1 MTEANN
7 GRDLAMKRSLLKTL
21 ALAACLCAAMCVFVP
36 AKAETPVNLSA
47 PGIYDYALVSG
58 TDTLNLRAGPG
69 TQYQWCGSLSAGN
82 WVGLLGE
89 SGNWYYVY
97 LLQTGQY
104 GYMSKNYLKRSEDG
118 AGLSPGA
125 GVVSNPRPDQFL
137 NLRAWPSY
145 DAQVLGIFY
154 NGAVFT
160 LLSATADGW
169 YQVQINGQTGYF
181 RKEFVRLDGS
191 AYYGQIAY
199 VRSGNGGK
207 VNLRSAPAYAGSRI
221 MGQYAP
227 GTQAAVLLSS
237 PLPGSFWKVNI
248 NGAVGYMDSA
258 FLSVSSPVTPVY
270 PINPDHPGPR
280 PVTSGNAIV
289 KNPKAAQKLNL
300 RSLPSTTSKVVAQ
313 YKNGVKFEVIQAGE
327 TWTKVYGSA
336 SGNIGYFMTKYL
348 TLSGVSFT
356 KTVQNGNSYV
366 NLRSAPS
373 KSSGKVYAQVPSGS
387 AVTVLTPGDEW
398 TQVRYAGTVGYMM
411 TSFLK

>member
-1 MTEANN
+1 MTEANK
-7 GRDLAMKRSLLKTL
+7 GRDLTMKRILLKL
-21 ALAACLCAAMCVFVP
+21 LSLAACACLALCAFSS
-36 AKAETPVNLSA
+36 AKAETPAVDFAS
-47 PGIYDYALVSG
+47 GIYDYALVSG

-69 TQYQWCGSLSAGN
+69 TEYAWCGSLAAGN

-104 GYMSKNYLKRSEDG
+104 GYMSKNYLKRTDG
-118 AGLSPGA
+118 GPQPAA
-125 GVVSNPRPDQFL
+125 NTGVVSNPKPTQFL

-145 DAQVLGIFY
+145 TAQVLGIFY
-154 NGAVFT
+154 NGATFT
-160 LLSATADGW
+160 LLSSTADGW

-181 RKEFVRLDGS
+181 RKEYVQLNGS
-191 AYYGQIAY
+191 CGGQNAYI
-199 VRSGNGGK
+199 RSANGGK
-207 VNLRSAPAYAGSRI
+207 VNLRSAPTYSGSRI
-221 MGQYAP
+221 VAQYAP
-227 GTQAAVLLSS
+227 GTQVTVLLSS
-237 PLPGSFWKVNI
+237 PLPGAFWKVSV
-248 NGAVGYMDSA
+248 NGASGYMDST
-258 FLSVSSPVTPVY
+258 FLSSSSPVQPVY
-270 PINPDHPGPR
+270 PVDPGAKPKTFGTA
-280 PVTSGNAIV
+280 VV
-289 KNPKAAQKLNL
+289 KNPKATQKLNL
-300 RSLPSTTSKVVAQ
+300 RSLPSSTAKVIAQ
-313 YKNGVKFEVIQAGE
+313 YSNGIKFDVIQAGE

-348 TLSGVSFT
+348 TLSGASFT

-373 KSSGKVYAQVPSGS
+373 KNGGKVYAQVPSGS